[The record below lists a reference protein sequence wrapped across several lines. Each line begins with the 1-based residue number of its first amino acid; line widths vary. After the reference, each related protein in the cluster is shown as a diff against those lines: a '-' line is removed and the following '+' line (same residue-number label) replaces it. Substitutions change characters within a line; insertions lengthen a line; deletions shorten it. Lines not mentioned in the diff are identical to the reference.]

1 MICIELSVLEMELQN
16 LGTPYN
22 VWVGVSN
29 THCLNMRTLLLNMR
43 KHCLNMRTLLLNMR
57 KQLDTTTIAENSDHL
72 IR

>member
-43 KHCLNMRTLLLNMR
+43 K
-57 KQLDTTTIAENSDHL
+57 QLDTATIAENSDHL